1 VRASDGTPWTLRE
14 ALLYRVTATA
24 IRPTL
29 SGDLPLPAARR
40 AQELLARSVPVRA
53 RTEVR
58 HGRIAG
64 VGVEVV
70 RPRTGG
76 TDGNVVLYVHGGG
89 FVMGSPRTHRM
100 VTAALAHEA
109 AATVVVPD
117 YRLAPEHPFPAAV
130 DDVRAVYDALVAARD
145 PDRLTVAGDSAGGN
159 LVLGLTVGLAGR
171 GGRIPDAVAAISP
184 FTDPTMGEGG
194 SWDTSRDA
202 MLTRRGGEAFTAAY
216 LSDGDRDDA
225 RVAVHLGDLGAL
237 PPTLV
242 QVGGAEAL
250 RDDSVRF
257 AVAAARAGAPV
268 HVQEWPGMW
277 HVHQVLTGLLPAA
290 DRAVA
295 DLATFLLDGT
305 LPAGGQPAATFGA
318 SRSDVEVPGRPA
330 PDRGAIVPRTT
341 AHQPDEGAVTRR
353 ADA

>member
-1 VRASDGTPWTLRE
+1 VRASDGTIWTRRE
-14 ALLYRVTATA
+14 ALLYRFTATA

-40 AQELLARSVPVRA
+40 AQELMARTVPVRS
-53 RTEVR
+53 RTQVR
-58 HGRIAG
+58 HGRIGG
-64 VGVEVV
+64 VRVEVV

-89 FVMGSPRTHRM
+89 FVMGSQRTHRM

-130 DDVRAVYDALVAARD
+130 DDVRAVYDALVAERD

-159 LVLGLTVGLAGR
+159 LVLGLAVGLAEH
-171 GGRIPDAVAAISP
+171 GGRIPDAVGAISP
-184 FTDPTMGEGG
+184 FTDPTMSEGG

-202 MLTRRGGEAFTAAY
+202 MLTRRGGKAFTAAY
-216 LSDGDRDDA
+216 LPAGGHDDP
-225 RVAVHLGDLGAL
+225 RVAVDLGELGAL

-277 HVHQVLTGLLPAA
+277 HVHHVLAGLLPAA
-290 DRAVA
+290 DRALA
-295 DLATFLLDGT
+295 DLAAFLRAGT
-305 LPAGGQPAATFGA
+305 LPAVVRTAATFGP
-318 SRSDVEVPGRPA
+318 SSSGVEVPGRPA
-330 PDRGAIVPRTT
+330 PGHEGTAPRTT
-341 AHQPDEGAVTRR
+341 AHQPDEGAVTR
-353 ADA
+353 ASQM